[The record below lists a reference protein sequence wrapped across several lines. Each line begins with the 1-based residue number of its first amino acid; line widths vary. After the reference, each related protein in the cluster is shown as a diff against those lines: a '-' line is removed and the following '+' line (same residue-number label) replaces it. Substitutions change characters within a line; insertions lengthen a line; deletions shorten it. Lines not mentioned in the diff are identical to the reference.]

1 MNKLKV
7 LVMIS
12 SLVTTSVF
20 AEDYCS
26 RYHMTWNGTKC
37 ITVGAGLGSATVSGI
52 YSAKK
57 YSRANSIEKEF
68 TLRAYEH
75 SAAYPGD
82 DLSSVNRS
90 SSSFTDGDR
99 ITITYNLSEI
109 ENRQYHIDL
118 MEQRASTSRSLAI
131 SYGAQ
136 ALTAT
141 KTEYDTVYNSDGSTT
156 SKSRTV
162 PDYAAR
168 ASYAAM
174 ALREEANAREYI
186 QKAHDARNGGP
197 VPTYDLEKV
206 VDSDKGTAR
215 QASDFNKERLDRGG
229 KILKIDRLPVEKF
242 RMFKSAVNKARGGLV
257 GVAVGAGLAAEEAIE
272 GAAARRIDQSE
283 YSPAQLMY
291 QDDYQYNSDGD
302 RSGR

>member
-1 MNKLKV
+1 MIKLKM
-7 LVMIS
+7 LLMIS
-12 SLVTTSVF
+12 SLVTSSAF

-26 RYHMTWNGTKC
+26 RYNMTWNGTKC
-37 ITVGAGLGSATVSGI
+37 ITVGAGLVSATASGI

-68 TLRAYEH
+68 SLRAYEH
-75 SAAYPGD
+75 STAYPGD

-99 ITITYNLSEI
+99 ITITYNLSEA
-109 ENRQYHIDL
+109 ENRQYHIEL

-136 ALTAT
+136 ALSAT
-141 KTEYDTVYNSDGSTT
+141 KTEFDTTYNSDGTSSTT
-156 SKSRTV
+156 SRTV

-168 ASYAAM
+168 ATYAAM
-174 ALREEANAREYI
+174 ALREEANSREYTR
-186 QKAHDARNGGP
+186 KAQDARSGGQ
-197 VPTYDLEKV
+197 VPTYDLEKI

-242 RMFKSAVNKARGGLV
+242 RMFKSAVNRARGGLV
-257 GVAVGAGLAAEEAIE
+257 GVAVGAGLAVEEAIE
-272 GAAARRIDQSE
+272 GAAAKRIDQSE

-291 QDDYQYNSDGD
+291 QDDYQNNSDGD
-302 RSGR
+302 QSGR